1 MIDFDRFTLGNGLKV
16 LVYKDKTTPLVAVN
30 LLYNVGA
37 RDESSDRTGFAHL
50 FEHLMFGGS
59 KNVPN
64 YDTILQKAGGENNAF
79 TNNDYTNYYITLPK
93 QNIETAFYLESDR
106 MLELAFSKKSLDVQ
120 RNVVSEEFRQRYLNQ
135 PYGDVSLYLRPLAYK
150 SHPYQWSTIGKTIDH
165 ITEAS
170 LDDVK
175 EFFFKFYAPNNAVL
189 VVAGDVETEEIKEL
203 SDKWF
208 GPIPKRDVPTR
219 NLPVEKV
226 QTEKRT
232 LCLDRSVPSDSLYMA
247 YHMCSRLDKD
257 YIVTDLIS
265 DLLSNGRSSMFSI
278 YLLQGKQL
286 FSELDGYIQGTYHP
300 GLFMI
305 SGKLFPNVNFEEAE
319 SAIKI
324 EIEKIRQGGFSDRE
338 LEKVKNK
345 AISAQV
351 FSRIGLLNI
360 AMELAYYEWLGDPR
374 MINHAQEAY
383 EQVSKEDII
392 RVANEVFTEG
402 NLSCIYYKSKK

>member
-1 MIDFDRFTLGNGLKV
+1 MIKYDKFVLENGLKV
-16 LVYKDKTTPLVAVN
+16 LVYKDESTPLVAVN

-64 YDTILQKAGGENNAF
+64 YDTILQNAGGENNAF

-150 SHPYQWSTIGKTIDH
+150 SHPYQWSTIGKTIEH

-175 EFFFKFYAPNNAVL
+175 EFFYKFYAPNNAVL

-203 SDKWF
+203 SKKWF
-208 GPIPKRDVPTR
+208 GSIPQREVPVR
-219 NLPVEKV
+219 NLPVEEL

-232 LCLDRSVPSDSLYMA
+232 LSLDRSVPSDSLYMA
-247 YHMCSRLDKD
+247 YHMCSRLGKD
-257 YIVTDLIS
+257 YIATDLIS
-265 DLLSNGRSSMFSI
+265 DLLSNGRSSMFNI
-278 YLLQGKQL
+278 NLIKGKQL
-286 FSELDGYIQGTYHP
+286 FSELDGYIQGAYHP

-319 SAIKI
+319 NAIKI
-324 EIEKIRQGGFSDRE
+324 EIEKIKQGEFSDRE

-345 AISAQV
+345 AVSAQV

-360 AMELAYYEWLGDPR
+360 AMELAYFEWLGDSE
-374 MINHAQEAY
+374 MINHSQEAY

-392 RVANEVFTEG
+392 RVANEVFTDS